1 MSNIIVGVGV
11 GGPAKFVATKVTY
24 DSKFSGPYAG
34 QTLVVMST
42 DSELD
47 GIQYS
52 VCKGNLS
59 EAEAAARAARR
70 ISWET
75 WASEAC
81 EGGGKRGHGHL
92 RSKAMSTGARLSAS
106 RGRRRNSGRA
116 AACSGVLDEGA
127 AWAR

>member
-1 MSNIIVGVGV
+1 MTNIIVGVGV

-59 EAEAAARAARR
+59 EAEAALAANKYHP
-70 ISWET
+70 
-75 WASEAC
+75 
-81 EGGGKRGHGHL
+81 GL
-92 RSKAMSTGARLSAS
+92 AMTYLHDGAKPLPAY
-106 RGRRRNSGRA
+106 
-116 AACSGVLDEGA
+116 DYD
-127 AWAR
+127 